1 MGAERKRN
9 TMATT
14 YEVKGMTCEGC
25 ARSVT
30 KAIAMQLP
38 NVKAEVNLKGSS
50 VTIEGEHDAA
60 AVEQAV
66 EDAGFTYGGPKG

>member
-1 MGAERKRN
+1 
-9 TMATT
+9 MATT
-14 YEVKGMTCEGC
+14 YEVKGMTCGGC

-38 NVKAEVNLKGSS
+38 NVKADVSLEEAS

-60 AVEQAV
+60 AVERAV
-66 EDAGFTYGGPKG
+66 EDAGFTYGGVKGR